1 MLTLPFEEAH
11 AICEPRFGAAFPV
24 GGAPQDRR
32 PSPLSHHHH
41 HHHQQQHQEERHPQQ
56 LTPHKRQNRRP
67 RDEDDL
73 PEDEDDLDLDDDTLC
88 PSTNDD
94 PASSDRDS
102 EQDNLLLHKKRGPRK
117 KKSNKEPHERS
128 RVRRQEANARERSR
142 MHGLNAALES
152 LRKVVPCY
160 SKTQKLSKIET
171 LRLAKNYIW
180 ALSETL
186 SAGKRPDLLAF
197 VQTLC
202 KGLSQPTTNL
212 VAGCLQLN
220 ARNFLGDHHGDVV
233 FSGRPPYDPLYSSAA
248 SGSAYPGSEVGH
260 GAPGPPEP
268 AKPFRHYGYSSG
280 AYETSSYASPEGG
293 SPRFESQLSPP
304 VNLNGIFSFKHD
316 EPPDY
321 AKGGHHYGMRYCGG
335 GGGGGGGGGVPG
347 RAGLPHGPVYRVA
360 PEGRY
365 PYDLHVR
372 GAQSFQSQAELSGSY
387 HN

>member
-1 MLTLPFEEAH
+1 MLTLPFEEPRVM
-11 AICEPRFGAAFPV
+11 CEPRFGASYPRESLPASLD
-24 GGAPQDRR
+24 QERQRNSDR
-32 PSPLSHHHH
+32 SN
-41 HHHQQQHQEERHPQQ
+41 
-56 LTPHKRQNRRP
+56 PHM
-67 RDEDDL
+67 RDTEDDISDRE
-73 PEDEDDLDLDDDTLC
+73 EDEREDD
-88 PSTNDD
+88 
-94 PASSDRDS
+94 
-102 EQDNLLLHKKRGPRK
+102 QDENGLPKKRGPRK
-117 KKSNKEPHERS
+117 KKPGKEQVDRAKM
-128 RVRRQEANARERSR
+128 RRQEANARERSR

-220 ARNFLGDHHGDVV
+220 ARNFLTDHNGEVM
-233 FSGRPPYDPLYSSAA
+233 FSGRSPYEAVYSYTGSDMNSPPGHSSSALDT
-248 SGSAYPGSEVGH
+248 GT
-260 GAPGPPEP
+260 
-268 AKPFRHYGYSSG
+268 KPFRHYGYSS
-280 AYETSSYASPEGG
+280 AYEPYFENPSPDSE
-293 SPRFESQLSPP
+293 SPHFDGQLSPP
-304 VNLNGIFSFKHD
+304 MNFNGIFSLKHE

-321 AKGGHHYGMRYCGG
+321 SKSSHYGMRYCA
-335 GGGGGGGGGVPG
+335 PG
-347 RAGLPHGPVYRVA
+347 RTALASNSMYRVS
-360 PEGRY
+360 PEARF

-372 GAQSFQSQAELSGSY
+372 SQSFQAQGEVNGSF

>member
-1 MLTLPFEEAH
+1 MLTLPFDDAH
-11 AICEPRFGAAFPV
+11 TMCEPRFGASYPR
-24 GGAPQDRR
+24 GGAP
-32 PSPLSHHHH
+32 
-41 HHHQQQHQEERHPQQ
+41 EERASPRP
-56 LTPHKRQNRRP
+56 PHHLHDD
-67 RDEDDL
+67 DEDD
-73 PEDEDDLDLDDDTLC
+73 DEPCRSTGDDG
-88 PSTNDD
+88 
-94 PASSDRDS
+94 ASSDRDY
-102 EQDNLLLHKKRGPRK
+102 EQEDGGLLLHKKRGPRK
-117 KKSNKEPHERS
+117 KKANKEPHDRS
-128 RVRRQEANARERSR
+128 RMRRQEANARERSR

-220 ARNFLGDHHGDVV
+220 ARNFLTDHNGEVV
-233 FSGRPPYDPLYSSAA
+233 FSGRSPYDPLYSS
-248 SGSAYPGSEVGH
+248 SAYPSSEVSAPTTGH
-260 GAPGPPEP
+260 GSSGPSDP
-268 AKPFRHYGYSSG
+268 ASKPFRHYGYSG
-280 AYETSSYASPEGG
+280 AYEPSYTSPEAG
-293 SPRFESQLSPP
+293 SPHFESQLSPP
-304 VNLNGIFSFKHD
+304 VNLNGIFAFKHD

-321 AKGGHHYGMRYCGG
+321 VKGGHHYGVRYCGAS
-335 GGGGGGGGGVPG
+335 G
-347 RAGLPHGPVYRVA
+347 RAALAHGSMYRVA

-372 GAQSFQSQAELSGSY
+372 GQSFQAQGELNASY

>member
-1 MLTLPFEEAH
+1 MLTLPFEDTH
-11 AICEPRFGAAFPV
+11 SIEPRFGASF
-24 GGAPQDRR
+24 
-32 PSPLSHHHH
+32 
-41 HHHQQQHQEERHPQQ
+41 
-56 LTPHKRQNRRP
+56 P
-67 RDEDDL
+67 RDAPPSGGQEHRERPAARGEDDL
-73 PEDEDDLDLDDDTLC
+73 PCTSAGDEAGSERGDEDERE
-88 PSTNDD
+88 
-94 PASSDRDS
+94 A
-102 EQDNLLLHKKRGPRK
+102 EEGAGLLHKKRGPRK
-117 KKSNKEPHERS
+117 KKPAKEQQHDRS
-128 RVRRQEANARERSR
+128 RMRRHEANARERSR

-220 ARNFLGDHHGDVV
+220 ARNFLTDHNGEVM
-233 FSGRPPYDPLYSSAA
+233 FSGRPPYEPVYSVSSYPDVSTPPGHSGGSGGLDA
-248 SGSAYPGSEVGH
+248 SS
-260 GAPGPPEP
+260 
-268 AKPFRHYGYSSG
+268 KPFRPFGYGG
-280 AYETSSYASPEGG
+280 AYEPFLYENPSPEAG
-293 SPRFESQLSPP
+293 SPPFESQPSPP
-304 VNLNGIFSFKHD
+304 VNLNGLFSLKHD

-321 AKGGHHYGMRYCGG
+321 GKGNHYGVRYCGA
-335 GGGGGGGGGVPG
+335 PA
-347 RAGLPHGPVYRVA
+347 RAALAHGSMYRVA
-360 PEGRY
+360 PEARY

-372 GAQSFQSQAELSGSY
+372 GQSFPAQAELNAPF

>member
-1 MLTLPFEEAH
+1 MTLPFEEPH
-11 AICEPRFGAAFPV
+11 LMCEPRFGA
-24 GGAPQDRR
+24 
-32 PSPLSHHHH
+32 
-41 HHHQQQHQEERHPQQ
+41 
-56 LTPHKRQNRRP
+56 NYP
-67 RDEDDL
+67 RDSLPVSLAQERQHPERSSSKAGSMREAEDELSDREEDEREDDQDENGL
-73 PEDEDDLDLDDDTLC
+73 P
-88 PSTNDD
+88 
-94 PASSDRDS
+94 
-102 EQDNLLLHKKRGPRK
+102 KKRGPRK
-117 KKSNKEPHERS
+117 KKAGKEQMDRAKL
-128 RVRRQEANARERSR
+128 RRNEANARERSR

-220 ARNFLGDHHGDVV
+220 ARNFLTDHNGEVMFPGRSPYEAMYSYTGADVSSPPGH
-233 FSGRPPYDPLYSSAA
+233 SGGALDSSSKA
-248 SGSAYPGSEVGH
+248 
-260 GAPGPPEP
+260 
-268 AKPFRHYGYSSG
+268 FRHYGYSG
-280 AYETSSYASPEGG
+280 AYEPYFENPSPDSG
-293 SPRFESQLSPP
+293 SPHFEGQLSPP
-304 VNLNGIFSFKHD
+304 MNFNGIFSLKHE

-321 AKGGHHYGMRYCGG
+321 GKSSHYGGARYCGA
-335 GGGGGGGGGVPG
+335 PG
-347 RAGLPHGPVYRVA
+347 RAALAPNSMYRVS
-360 PEGRY
+360 PETRF

-372 GAQSFQSQAELSGSY
+372 SQSFQAQGGVTGSF